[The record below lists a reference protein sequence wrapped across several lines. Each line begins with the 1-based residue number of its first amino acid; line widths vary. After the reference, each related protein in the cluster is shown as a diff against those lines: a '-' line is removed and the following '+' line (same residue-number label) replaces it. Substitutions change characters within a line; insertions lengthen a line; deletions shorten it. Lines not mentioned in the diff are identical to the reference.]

1 MEKFMLVI
9 REDLK
14 RLSQYSEKA
23 RVADLQAMLEW
34 TKSIAESG
42 NYIDSAPLAAT
53 GRYVKKTD
61 VLSDGPFIE
70 SKEGIAGYYIILAE
84 SLNQAVSIAQTSP
97 LVMKGEQA
105 IEVRP
110 MLM

>member
-14 RLSQYSEKA
+14 KMRQLTKEEQS
-23 RVADLQAMLEW
+23 ADLQAMFEW
-34 TKSIAESG
+34 TKSLADFG
-42 NYIDSAPLAAT
+42 NYLDSAPLAAK
-53 GRYVKKTD
+53 GRYVSKTD

-70 SKEGIAGYYIILAE
+70 SKEGIEGYYIIQAE
-84 SLNQAVSIAQTSP
+84 SINQAVSIAQTSP
-97 LVMKGEQA
+97 LVMKGEQV

-110 MLM
+110 IEG

>member
-14 RLSQYSEKA
+14 RMRQLTKEEQS
-23 RVADLQAMLEW
+23 ADLKAMDEW
-34 TKSIAESG
+34 TKLIADSG
-42 NYIDSAPLAAT
+42 NYVDSAPLAAK
-53 GRYVKKTD
+53 GRYVSKNQ

-70 SKEGIAGYYIILAE
+70 AKEGIAGYYIIQAE

-97 LVMKGEQA
+97 LVMKGEQV

-110 MLM
+110 IEE